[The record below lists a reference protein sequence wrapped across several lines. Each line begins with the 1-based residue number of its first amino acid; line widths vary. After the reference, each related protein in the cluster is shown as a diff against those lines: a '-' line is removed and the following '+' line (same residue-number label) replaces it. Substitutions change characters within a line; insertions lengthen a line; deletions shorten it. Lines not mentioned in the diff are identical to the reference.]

1 MKWYGSITNRLQ
13 ENKNNLGRDIMVG
26 DDITK
31 YLWSDRTC
39 YYVTKVEEQKH
50 ITIRQY
56 EVIAD
61 RDKPGGMGHQNWL
74 YFKTRKE
81 ANDYLNKYGLGE
93 RETWEHQEIEL
104 VYRYG
109 KWREKYTDR
118 DGKVQYRGN
127 WNISFGIR
135 DFYNDWEF

>member
-1 MKWYGSITNRLQ
+1 MKWYGSISNRLQ

-39 YYVTKVEEQKH
+39 YYVTKVKNQKH
-50 ITIRQY
+50 IFIKEY
-56 EVIAD
+56 EIIAD

-93 RETWEHQEIEL
+93 REIWEHQEIEL

-109 KWREKYTDR
+109 KWREKYIDR
-118 DGKVQYRGN
+118 NGKIQYRGN
-127 WNISFGIR
+127 WDISFGIR
-135 DFYNDWEF
+135 DYYFDWEF

>member
-1 MKWYGSITNRLQ
+1 MKWYGSISNRLQ
-13 ENKNNLGRDIMVG
+13 ENRNNLGRDIMVG

-39 YYVTKVEEQKH
+39 YYVTKVEDQKH
-50 ITIRQY
+50 ITIREY

-61 RDKPGGMGHQNWL
+61 REKPGGIGHQNWL

-81 ANDYLNKYGLGE
+81 ANDYLTKYGLGE
-93 RETWEHQEIEL
+93 VVSFGDREIEL

-118 DGKVQYRGN
+118 DGKAQYRGN

-135 DFYNDWEF
+135 DYYYDWEF

>member
-13 ENKNNLGRDIMVG
+13 ENKNYNGRDIQVG
-26 DDITK
+26 DDLTR
-31 YLWSDRTC
+31 YYWSDRSC
-39 YYVTKVEEQKH
+39 YYVTKVVDQKH
-50 ITIRQY
+50 ITIREY
-56 EVIAD
+56 EIIAD
-61 RDKPGGMGHQNWL
+61 REQQGGIGHQNWL

-93 RETWEHQEIEL
+93 EEIWEHKEIEL

-127 WNISFGIR
+127 WDISFGIR
-135 DFYNDWEF
+135 DYYYDWEF